1 LSNDHDKHFGALALK
16 RKRDGRLLE
25 VLVGLKEHFETKL
38 KTVEENHRVKS
49 NSVQN
54 ENVNSWYTC
63 RYAGGA
69 GTTVGVDTKTATK
82 LVC

>member
-1 LSNDHDKHFGALALK
+1 M
-16 RKRDGRLLE
+16 
-25 VLVGLKEHFETKL
+25 HFEAKL

-63 RYAGGA
+63 TYVGGA
-69 GTTVGVDTKTATK
+69 WTTRTLGLDTKTDTK
-82 LVC
+82 PVI